1 MKKINFVKYNK
12 TRREAFQIRTSLVEE
27 EGCPFVEK
35 TALRPEGV
43 AHIKSLGEK
52 YKSLAAQS
60 QKLKV
65 AGVSISP
72 DERTARFDFLKGQTL
87 SELLGRE
94 IRNGKVSVS
103 HMEDGLSLILD
114 VKENCII
121 PFTITAEFEEVFGKL
136 AESDEKDWAFK
147 TSNIDCLFE
156 NIMMTGDGPYLLDYE
171 WVFSFPVPVTFIK
184 FRVLYYFYE
193 QYKSLLSYGSME
205 AFMDEFG
212 VEAERIATYEQ
223 MERCFQEYVHGENQQ
238 IYLVNYMQE
247 THALPE
253 DMYGFS
259 QVIDETKERL
269 SQMEMEIREKD
280 VLITR
285 QQEEKR
291 LTDNHVTNQEM
302 IIQTLRADCDDM
314 REMIT
319 WLQGHE
325 ALTFRA
331 RRKLGRIFNERFPKG
346 TRKRK
351 LLFYAKDTVFHP
363 LKSFRLYTTEEGRNL
378 IEGDMKIGDAYR
390 AHGKLR
396 FIKEGHPM
404 VSIVIPVYNQIHYTY
419 ACLASILEHTRDVVY
434 EVIIADDVSTDA
446 TAELSKFTENV
457 VICRNETNQGFLR
470 NCNQAAKAAR
480 GKYVMFLNND
490 TQVTEGWLSSLVN
503 LIESDP
509 TIGMVGSKLV
519 YPDGRLQEAGGIIFR
534 DGSGWNY
541 GRLDDPDKPEYNYVK
556 DVDYISGAA

>member
-1 MKKINFVKYNK
+1 M
-12 TRREAFQIRTSLVEE
+12 
-27 EGCPFVEK
+27 
-35 TALRPEGV
+35 
-43 AHIKSLGEK
+43 
-52 YKSLAAQS
+52 
-60 QKLKV
+60 
-65 AGVSISP
+65 
-72 DERTARFDFLKGQTL
+72 
-87 SELLGRE
+87 
-94 IRNGKVSVS
+94 
-103 HMEDGLSLILD
+103 
-114 VKENCII
+114 
-121 PFTITAEFEEVFGKL
+121 FGKL
-136 AESDEKDWAFK
+136 AKADEKDWAFK

-156 NIMMTGDGPYLLDYE
+156 NIMMTEDGPYLLDYE

-205 AFMDEFG
+205 AFMEEFG
-212 VEAERIATYEQ
+212 VEAERIATYEE
-223 MERCFQEYVHGENQQ
+223 MERCFQDYVHGENQQ

-253 DMYGFS
+253 DMYSLS

-302 IIQTLRADCDDM
+302 IIQTLRTDCDDM

-390 AHGKLR
+390 THGKLR

-457 VICRNETNQGFLR
+457 IICRNETNQGFLR

-556 DVDYISGAA
+556 DVDYISGAAILLSSDLWKRIGGFDDRFAPAYCEDSDLAFEVRKAGLRVVYQLYPRSFILRVFPTERMSMAQALNGTRWKMALS

>member
-27 EGCPFVEK
+27 DGCPFVEK
-35 TALRPEGV
+35 TALKPEGV
-43 AHIKSLGEK
+43 AHIRSLGEK
-52 YKSLAAQS
+52 YKSLTAQS

-87 SELLGRE
+87 SELLGKE

-103 HMEDGLSLILD
+103 HMEDGLSLILG

-121 PFTITAEFEEVFGKL
+121 PFTITAEFEEVFGTLTK
-136 AESDEKDWAFK
+136 ADEKDWAFK

-156 NIMMTGDGPYLLDYE
+156 NIMMTEDGPYLLDYE
-171 WVFSFPVPVTFIK
+171 WVFTFPVPVTFIK

-205 AFMDEFG
+205 AFMEEFG
-212 VEAERIATYEQ
+212 VETERIAMYEE

-253 DMYGFS
+253 DMYGLS

-291 LTDNHVTNQEM
+291 LTDNHVTNQEI
-302 IIQTLRADCDDM
+302 IIQTLRKDCDDM

-331 RRKLGRIFNERFPKG
+331 RRKLGRIFNEKFPKG

-378 IEGDMKIGDAYR
+378 I
-390 AHGKLR
+390 
-396 FIKEGHPM
+396 
-404 VSIVIPVYNQIHYTY
+404 
-419 ACLASILEHTRDVVY
+419 
-434 EVIIADDVSTDA
+434 
-446 TAELSKFTENV
+446 
-457 VICRNETNQGFLR
+457 
-470 NCNQAAKAAR
+470 
-480 GKYVMFLNND
+480 
-490 TQVTEGWLSSLVN
+490 
-503 LIESDP
+503 
-509 TIGMVGSKLV
+509 
-519 YPDGRLQEAGGIIFR
+519 
-534 DGSGWNY
+534 
-541 GRLDDPDKPEYNYVK
+541 
-556 DVDYISGAA
+556 